1 MKYNLERELE
11 MIQEHVK
18 EVKDKISELN
28 RRYTALEQANY
39 ADIGLGYGQAPQQM
53 NNQHSSQQ
61 LTYA

>member
-28 RRYTALEQANY
+28 RRYTALE
-39 ADIGLGYGQAPQQM
+39 
-53 NNQHSSQQ
+53 
-61 LTYA
+61 